1 MSDFLKL
8 VNAKDAPEPRE
19 IEINGETVTFYVR
32 KLSAGQS
39 EAISKGITL
48 RTVPGAK
55 AEVDIEWDSYKHQR
69 QLKVLYSVCDE
80 DGKRYF
86 KNIDAVQA
94 LQDDIFVKLADAVDS
109 INVDGQEDEP
119 GKA

>member
-1 MSDFLKL
+1 MSDFLRL
-8 VNAKDAPEPRE
+8 VNAKDAPESRDV
-19 IEINGETVTFYVR
+19 EINGETVRFYVR

-55 AEVDIEWDSYKHQR
+55 AEVDIEWGSYKHQR

-80 DGKRYF
+80 GGNRHF
-86 KNIDAVQA
+86 KNVEAVQA
-94 LQDDIFVKLADAVDS
+94 LQDDIFVKLADAVDAV
-109 INVDGQEDEP
+109 NVDGEDP